1 MALCTSIGYSP
12 VELLIGHKLITLL
25 DRLHPNQTL
34 DQRPSPDTK
43 KASRGFF
50 SGDLVYTQN
59 HRSGPVWV
67 LVRVTTVMGPI
78 SYEVSTDGRLVR

>member
-12 VELLIGHKLITLL
+12 VELLIGHKIITLL
-25 DRLHPNQTL
+25 DRLHPTRLWISDLLQTPRKHPEDSSL
-34 DQRPSPDTK
+34 GIWS
-43 KASRGFF
+43 
-50 SGDLVYTQN
+50 TQN

-78 SYEVSTDGRLVR
+78 SYEVSTDGRLVK